1 MKSKT
6 MSEKKKTSSQTAFVA
21 KKVPPKNKTNSKLTK
36 NKAKPKTA
44 KAKLIVEVLPQSG
57 RVPLKKKTSS
67 KVSGRKKKPVP
78 LKPEVPNSEPAKSK
92 AADQARPRPRRVSS
106 SQLAAQPDDLEIV
119 TAPPARGDEL
129 VVVGIGASAG
139 GLEALQVLIP
149 TLPYTNQITYV
160 LAQHLD
166 PKHPSMLVT
175 LLSRHS
181 EMPILELRD
190 GTIPRPGTIYITPP
204 DRNVLFEQG
213 KLILAQ
219 PRPGSVGPKPSI
231 DIFFSSLGEELAERA
246 VGIIL
251 SGTGSDGAHGV
262 KAIKAAGGFIIVQD
276 PVTAKYDGMPKTSID
291 TGCVDLILPSPEIG
305 RELPGILVY
314 PTRLPL
320 LIKEEASVK
329 ALQTLYAR
337 LHQSTGCDFS
347 EYKQNTIH
355 RRIGRRMA
363 VHKIHDVTEY
373 LELAETSPG
382 ELDALYKDIIISV
395 TSLFRDSQAYGV
407 LKDVIDQ
414 IVDSKSEGDNLR
426 MWVAGC
432 ASGEEAYSI
441 AMLVA
446 DSLARKNR
454 TLKVNIFATDIDTDA
469 LARARKGLYPEAAI
483 VDVPKAIV
491 GKYFTRTENHYRV
504 VKAIREM
511 VVFSRQD
518 LVKDPPFSRLDLV
531 SCRNVLIYFSPH
543 LQQRLLPIFHYILN
557 PNGYLFLGKSESTGQ
572 FIDLFSPVEKKSKIF
587 RRRGGG
593 GRTRRVQVG
602 PLALQHFKPLSPGKA
617 RAVKEPSLGDVV
629 NKIAAEAYGHP
640 GVVVDDHMNVILVRG
655 EVSSYL
661 TLAQG
666 EAGLNVLAMIRPDL
680 RAELRSILIKC
691 TREQIPL
698 STKNLILNMK
708 GKAETIRL
716 HLRPIKSESRQAGA
730 IVIFFESILTVKP
743 VKLTIRSTKGMVDER
758 IKELERDL
766 VATQEHLQT
775 TVEELETANEELQSL
790 NEELQSANEELQS
803 SNEELETSNE
813 ELQSTNEELTTLNEE
828 IQERSA
834 ELSLANTDL
843 ENIQE
848 AIGFG
853 LVVVDKSCR
862 LTRFT
867 PAATALFEMSEEH
880 LGHALTTIPTRLDMP
895 FLREDVQEVVNKER
909 ARSREFQHGDMT
921 YLFQVLPYR
930 APNQQTVGAVL
941 MFIDKTTDLL
951 AEQALRE
958 SEGRFRQITE
968 HIHDVFWVA
977 DSTGKTIQYVSPAYE
992 KIWGR
997 SCQSLYDRG
1006 LDWID
1011 AIHPED
1017 RAGTQ
1022 HAFFDKAANGTF
1034 SQDFRILQPDGTV
1047 RWIWDQAFPVSD
1059 AEGRVVRIVG
1069 IAKDITDRKQ
1079 AESAIREHEQQFR
1092 AVFNSAFQFMA
1103 ILDTDGTVRE
1113 VNQTMLNFCGVD
1125 AKDVVG
1131 KLLWEG
1137 PLKVM
1142 SSVATNQLKHA
1153 IASVMHGGS
1162 FARFTGEFVG
1172 SEEKTMTIDLS
1183 FRGFKGEFGKAN
1195 SLIMEGREIR

>member
-1 MKSKT
+1 MA
-6 MSEKKKTSSQTAFVA
+6 EKKKTPSQTTFVA
-21 KKVPPKNKTNSKLTK
+21 KKVPSKNKTKSKPVK
-36 NKAKPKTA
+36 NKVSPKAA
-44 KAKLIVEVLPQSG
+44 KAKLIVEVLPQTG
-57 RVPLKKKTSS
+57 RVPLKKKTPLE
-67 KVSGRKKKPVP
+67 VSARKKKSVT
-78 LKPEVPNSEPAKSK
+78 LKSQITKPDHAKSK
-92 AADQARPRPRRVSS
+92 TTHQGRPRPRRVSS

-119 TAPPARGDEL
+119 TAPPARGGEL

-149 TLPYTNQITYV
+149 TLPHTNQITYV

-190 GTIPRPGTIYITPP
+190 GTTPRPGTIYITPP
-204 DRNVLFEQG
+204 DRNVVFEKG
-213 KLILAQ
+213 KLMLAQ
-219 PRPGSVGPKPSI
+219 PRAGSVGPKPSI

-276 PVTAKYDGMPKTSID
+276 PLTAKYDGMPRTSID

-320 LIKEEASVK
+320 LIKEEASVR

-395 TSLFRDSQAYGV
+395 TSLFRDAQAYGV

-446 DSLARKNR
+446 DSLTRKNR

-469 LARARKGLYPEAAI
+469 LARARKGLYPEASI
-483 VDVPKAIV
+483 VDVPKTIV
-491 GKYFTRTENHYRV
+491 AKYFTRTENQYRV
-504 VKAIREM
+504 LKSIREM

-557 PNGYLFLGKSESTGQ
+557 PNGFMFLGKSESTGQ
-572 FIDLFSPVEKKSKIF
+572 FLDLFSPVEKKSKIF
-587 RRRGGG
+587 RRRGG

-602 PLALQHFKPLSPGKA
+602 PLALQHFKPLSSGKA

-629 NKIAAEAYGHP
+629 NKITVEAYGHP

-655 EVSSYL
+655 EVGSYL

-698 STKNLILNMK
+698 STKNLILDMK
-708 GKAETIRL
+708 GKAETIQL

-730 IVIFFESILTVKP
+730 IVIFFESIPTVKP
-743 VKLTIRSTKGMVDER
+743 VKLSRQSTKGLVGER
-758 IKELERDL
+758 IKELEREL

-834 ELSLANTDL
+834 ELSSANTDL

-895 FLREDVQEVVNKER
+895 FLREDVLEVVDTER

-941 MFIDKTTDLL
+941 MFIDKTADLL

-1034 SQDFRILQPDGTV
+1034 SQDFRIIQPDGTV

-1059 AEGRVVRIVG
+1059 AEGRVVRLVG

-1079 AESAIREHEQQFR
+1079 AEAAIREHEQQFR
-1092 AVFNSAFQFMA
+1092 AVFNSAFQLMA

-1113 VNQTMLNFCGVD
+1113 VNQTMLDFCGVN

-1142 SSVATNQLKHA
+1142 SSVATNQLQHA

-1183 FRGFKGEFGKAN
+1183 FRGFKGKFGKAN